1 MRNAPNVEFYQG
13 NAEDLFY
20 IESDSVDFLNFAYVM
35 HEMPKEN
42 AKLVAQEMY
51 RVLKPGGILNGFE
64 VPFVSNPISREVY
77 ILFQTWGND
86 WHVQVIIHFDHFLCI
101 CIFKILIIFF
111 FRVIK
116 AQNPI

>member
-1 MRNAPNVEFYQG
+1 MRNAHNVEFYQG

-35 HEMPKEN
+35 HEMPQEN

-86 WHVQVIIHFDHFLCI
+86 WQVQVYNLNLYFLRLLTLDC
-101 CIFKILIIFF
+101 LIVVHVRLFF
-111 FRVIK
+111 F
-116 AQNPI
+116 QNV

>member
-1 MRNAPNVEFYQG
+1 MIFISRAAKELRNAPNVEFYQG

-86 WHVQVIIHFDHFLCI
+86 WHVQVIIHFDFFINFFMHMHF
-101 CIFKILIIFF
+101 
-111 FRVIK
+111 
-116 AQNPI
+116 